1 MAPTIRS
8 HSRYSASQITTAVTT
23 TVGMTLTLLMMGL
36 LIVIGYLGSQWEK
49 QLRQEARVQV
59 FFQRELDSDVLESAR
74 ESLRTDPSIEN
85 VTFLDAET
93 ASRTLEKELGES
105 FVDFLGYIPL
115 ADVMD
120 IQMKPAWSTTAE
132 LTLAVDRMK
141 EIPGV
146 VDVVWQK
153 ALLQQIESTLDRLF
167 WPFLGLALVFLL
179 AAIALINNTIRLTI
193 YARRFIIK
201 TMQLVG
207 AHPQSIRSPFIRQ
220 GLIYGVLSG
229 SLAFAT
235 INALLFAVQWQSD
248 SISVF
253 FTPLTLLILWGVLL
267 LLGATLGGISTA
279 VAVNR
284 FLRKRLDTLH

>member
-1 MAPTIRS
+1 
-8 HSRYSASQITTAVTT
+8 
-23 TVGMTLTLLMMGL
+23 MTLTLLMMGL